1 MEERIRQ
8 SVLTNHVELSPSPSL
23 GRELRRGEAEHGEK
37 MQRVALRHPDGV
49 LGQVQQGRDV
59 HAHPCIM
66 QISEITTLGLLQDL
80 HEKLHGEVLAGAG
93 ILHLQA
99 EGEDLGVAAHLRQ
112 TVQLT
117 FPQLVGQELPWLSWR
132 SPLHCWTFPRL

>member
-1 MEERIRQ
+1 MY
-8 SVLTNHVELSPSPSL
+8 S
-23 GRELRRGEAEHGEK
+23 RGG
-37 MQRVALRHPDGV
+37 MSTPT
-49 LGQVQQGRDV
+49 
-59 HAHPCIM
+59 PCIM

-112 TVQLT
+112 TVQLSLDDVA
-117 FPQLVGQELPWLSWR
+117 PR
-132 SPLHCWTFPRL
+132 SYIKLFVF